1 MMDNLVV
8 WSFFHTFAAE
18 EVSLIERNTFL
29 HCFSPD
35 ISCLD
40 GGIAERWAPKTEKR

>member
-18 EVSLIERNTFL
+18 GVSLIERNTFL
-29 HCFSPD
+29 HCFSPG

-40 GGIAERWAPKTEKR
+40 GGHSREVGS